1 MAKLSQV
8 GTGLRQNAEIDDTV
22 SPFMQK
28 VCTGGVCTPDPN
40 QMYGYSKYGGSM
52 VPYGNPVYEG
62 TGYPAAGFGERRR
75 KVVPLKGKQFKFNPQ
90 TQEYEPTQRFTTDKV
105 NVRSDFYSPVVASFG
120 GLSEYPAITYP
131 QGKATLYGVRG
142 LGQAK
147 QPAAVRKLLRDSKGN
162 FSNEKFEALKKILID
177 AYQQAEKDYKRTLD
191 AATVLNP
198 MASLTVKQAAA
209 RIKQSLR
216 ENTRPR
222 LDLFGKQLREEWFNA
237 NNAVWDE
244 PSNNYQN
251 FLNQIRNEINLFQ
264 KDAQVLD
271 FAADMSF
278 YNALLKRADEIRKK
292 VPDPGDILK
301 VIPWVVGGIALV
313 AFFPLIRKL
322 GK

>member
-52 VPYGNPVYEG
+52 EPYGNPVYEG

-147 QPAAVRKLLRDSKGN
+147 QPSVDTKKLIAELQKLYG
-162 FSNEKFEALKKILID
+162 EALNRVDKAIKDLEQAAGWFQSSEDKAKIAL
-177 AYQQAEKDYKRTLD
+177 YKR
-191 AATVLNP
+191 
-198 MASLTVKQAAA
+198 QAADNRRQYNEWNA
-209 RIKQSLR
+209 LK
-216 ENTRPR
+216 
-222 LDLFGKQLREEWFNA
+222 GEEWVKTWSNTEGLKRRFQSMIYFA
-237 NNAVWDE
+237 EQIQASAAIAKVSFWDGFWE
-244 PSNNYQN
+244 RLGKNYMDLLAK
-251 FLNQIRNEINLFQ
+251 FPTP
-264 KDAQVLD
+264 KDV
-271 FAADMSF
+271 FAA
-278 YNALLKRADEIRKK
+278 
-292 VPDPGDILK
+292 
-301 VIPWVVGGIALV
+301 IPWVVGGIALI
-313 AFFPLIRKL
+313 AFFPLIRRL
-322 GK
+322 GSK